1 MTYTKE
7 LPNSPEAEEALI
19 AAVLIRPDL
28 YITLDVEPQDFF
40 QVRHKQLW
48 QVFGELDA
56 IDYVTVTERIKAK
69 GQVDSVGGP
78 QYLTGLLSRNVSTY
92 NAEEYAV
99 TVRGYARRRGMILLA
114 NEIVT
119 SAFDTGIDIEAATP
133 QFITKIVDASRVN
146 AGAVHV
152 GEIMSRLYDE
162 TEERSRNP
170 RDIWGIP
177 SGFSRFD
184 RVTGGIQKGESM
196 ILSGEP
202 GVGKSIM
209 GMQLGLQLANKAPGA
224 IYSME
229 MGAMQLA
236 RRMVSGIAK
245 VNTRNIKT
253 GRLQDNDWTKITSAF
268 EHIEKK
274 QVFISDGAGWTTTSL
289 RADLARL
296 QALHKIEWFVVDY
309 LYLLNDGAGKDEIER
324 TALASK
330 GLKQICNELQLAG
343 IVIHSMNKSQMGM
356 DGKPGNQSLR
366 GSGQVIYDA
375 DLITYLTKFKPMD
388 LKDEMIPQPEQEN
401 MRTLW
406 FGKGRELEDHRKYIH
421 FVKQTGYPLFGEME
435 QHP

>member
-1 MTYTKE
+1 MTYAKE
-7 LPNSPEAEEALI
+7 LPHSNEAEESLI
-19 AAVLIRPDL
+19 AAVLLRPDL
-28 YITLDVEPQDFF
+28 YITLDIEPMDFY
-40 QVRHKQLW
+40 QVKHKQIW
-48 QVFGELDA
+48 QVFGELEA
-56 IDYVTVTERIKAK
+56 IDYVTVTERLKAK
-69 GQVDSVGGP
+69 NQLDKIGGA
-78 QYLTGLLSRNVSTY
+78 QYLTGLLGSSMSSY
-92 NAEEYAV
+92 NAEEYAT
-99 TVRGYARRRGMILLA
+99 TVRDYSRRRRLIILA
-114 NEIVT
+114 GDIVG
-119 SAFDTGIDIEAATP
+119 SAYDTGISIEEKTP
-133 QFITKIVDASRVN
+133 EFITKIVDASKVN
-146 AGAVHV
+146 SGAVPI
-152 GEIMSRLYDE
+152 GEVMSRLYDE
-162 TEERSRNP
+162 VEERSRNP
-170 RDIWGIP
+170 RDVWGIP
-177 SGFSRFD
+177 TGFSSFD
-184 RVTGGIQKGESM
+184 RVTGGMQKGESM

-253 GRLQDNDWTKITSAF
+253 GRLQDNDWTKITNAF
-268 EHIEKK
+268 EYIEKK
-274 QVFISDGAGWTTTSL
+274 RVFISDSSGWTTTSL

-309 LYLLNDGAGKDEIER
+309 LYLLNDGTGKDEIER

-343 IVIHSMNKSQMGM
+343 IIIHSMNKSQMGQ
-356 DGKPGNQSLR
+356 DGRPGNQSLR

-375 DLITYLTKFKPMD
+375 DMITYLTKFKPME

-421 FVKQTGYPLFGEME
+421 FVKQTGYPIFGEVA
-435 QHP
+435 QP